1 MIMTRLPT
9 GQMQEE
15 TQETLDEQNEL
26 YNWEYND
33 MCDFIENYGE
43 TEFLTYYETY
53 HRLVDDYGQNLI
65 DEFAE
70 NFDVDSVDH
79 FEDMYQG
86 QFNSGADFA
95 EQIATDCGYITRDL
109 PSWIEIDWQKT
120 WDNALSYDY
129 TELIGGH
136 IFNNNYQIITPLN
149 VSYL

>member
-1 MIMTRLPT
+1 MTRLPT

-15 TQETLDEQNEL
+15 TQETLDEYNEL

-53 HRLVDDYGQNLI
+53 HRLVDDYGQNLV
-65 DEFAE
+65 DEFA
-70 NFDVDSVDH
+70 NHFDVDTVEH
-79 FEDMYQG
+79 FEDMYEG
-86 QFNSGADFA
+86 QFDSGADFA

-136 IFNNNYQIITPLN
+136 IFNNNY
-149 VSYL
+149 

>member
-1 MIMTRLPT
+1 MIMTRQGLPT

-15 TQETLDEQNEL
+15 TKELLDEYNET
-26 YNWEYND
+26 YCWEYND
-33 MCDFIENYGE
+33 MVDFIKEYSE
-43 TEFLTYYETY
+43 EEFVHHYETY
-53 HRLVDDYGQNLI
+53 NRLCEDYGQNLV
-65 DEFAE
+65 DEFIE
-70 NFDVDSVDH
+70 DFDVSTIEN

-86 QFNSGADFA
+86 QYNSGADFA

-136 IFNNNYQIITPLN
+136 IFNNNY
-149 VSYL
+149 

>member
-1 MIMTRLPT
+1 MGKPT
-9 GQMQEE
+9 GQMQQE
-15 TQETLDEQNEL
+15 TQETLDEYNEL
-26 YNWEYND
+26 YDWEYND

-53 HRLVDDYGQNLI
+53 NRLCEDYGQNLV

-70 NFDVDSVDH
+70 NFDVDSVEH

-86 QFNSGADFA
+86 QYNSGADFA

-136 IFNNNYQIITPLN
+136 IFNNNY
-149 VSYL
+149 